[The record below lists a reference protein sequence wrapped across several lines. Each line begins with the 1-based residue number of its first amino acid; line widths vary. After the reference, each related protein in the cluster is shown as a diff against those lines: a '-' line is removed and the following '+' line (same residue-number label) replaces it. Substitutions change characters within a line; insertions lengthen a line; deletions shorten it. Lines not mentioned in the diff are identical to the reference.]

1 MRCEHI
7 FICSL
12 MWLFLFLFFEILIAS
27 GKFNPKFYKT
37 LYTSLFQKFVT
48 GESGNDYSK
57 GCAHLHC
64 ENGSHCVK
72 RRFWCKDPPCPGMLY
87 CSKSRRESLKGP
99 LTCDTVRCNR
109 GHMCIIKV
117 RGCHWGGKCKQQV
130 ARCVLE
136 KEYYEGAASCAGFEC
151 PSGKRCILREIFC
164 VSPPCKLIKSC
175 ENEEDVQTW
184 FDQCKSLNCAS
195 EYECFLRRPEN
206 NCRNPSCTHTPDCT
220 LTIEDELISKY
231 CYGWI
236 CPRAQKCV
244 VRIVDSCK
252 GFNCTIERS
261 CHASSVSSKRNMNNK
276 VSKQSSNRR
285 TLVQPERE
293 LIRQALDRRTNY
305 STTSKKPTLPVAST
319 RRQSIHYTT
328 SAKQGT
334 EVSLIHQQIAT
345 TKPNLI
351 TESSMN
357 ELFLTLPYPRIRL
370 NHNKPFPIND
380 DKIFQSSETSPATVS
395 ADGKTEST
403 MSRDTDKFETPRK
416 IYITTNDEF
425 SLPMMLEDINFFDQG
440 YPIWIKNDPYRS
452 WKVKDEE
459 GWRHAPQ
466 KPYKILLPPYEPVIL
481 VEDMGKRGQFLPF
494 FTDAFFTD
502 LFSEAVSIS
511 LPEITPADIGN
522 SKTDNTSMIVD
533 ETIDYTNISSI
544 IAEIEN
550 IKMNHTDESPNDH
563 RSFSMTERTSTAS
576 LNIRNKELD
585 NSDEW
590 RPWYMIHDYLEQNLA
605 YFYVIIMSGFTDGR
619 NKNIATFSPSASTG
633 QSDYST
639 RDEKLHGLA
648 NYPYDTISVHYVGK
662 SSREYGGSS
671 LSNTR
676 KLNGHAFLRLVIV
689 VGRAAWRNT
698 FSLELTRD
706 DLIKSF
712 PRRYRRTL
720 FIIMSCNCPLTTS
733 AGPTLASTCG
743 GSSFML
749 FMGLLEVFL
758 RSQCDLEDPCNRP
771 APPSNVNTRYDF
783 VVIGG
788 GSAGATVA
796 ARLSEEP
803 RFSVLLLEAGLDEP
817 TGTQIPSF
825 FFNFIGSDIDWQ
837 YTTESEDEACLNK
850 EHKKC
855 YWPRGKVLGGTSVM
869 NGMMYMRGSRKD
881 YDDWAKLGNVG
892 WSYRDVLP
900 FFIRSEDNQQV
911 NSMDYGYHGVGGP
924 LTVMQFPYHPPLS
937 TSLLEAGK
945 ELGYDT
951 VDLNGRTHTGFAI
964 AQTTSR
970 NGSRLSTAR
979 AFLRPARNRPNLHIM
994 LNSTAT
1000 KILFD
1005 ENNRAVGVEF
1015 LHDGMMKHVS
1025 VAKEVIVSGG
1035 AVNSPQILL
1044 NSGIGPRDELNT
1056 VGVPVVR
1063 DLPGV
1068 GKNLHNHVAYA
1079 LTFTIN
1085 DTDTTPLNWATAMEY
1100 LLFRDGLM
1108 SGTGISEVTAMI
1120 NTKYANPKE
1129 DHPDVQLIFG
1139 GYLADCAETG
1149 MVGEKKG
1156 ANRSIYVIPTIL
1168 HPKSR
1173 GYLRLRNNDPL
1184 SKPLIYP
1191 KYLTHPDDSAA
1202 LVEAVKFSIRLTE
1215 TQALKRYGFELDRTP
1230 VKNCEH
1236 LKFGCDAY
1244 WECAIRHDTAP
1255 ENHQAGSCKMGPPDD
1270 PMAVVDNQLRVRG
1283 VRGVRVADT
1292 SIMPRVTS
1300 GNTNAPAIMIGE
1312 RAADFIK
1319 KTWIG

>member
-1 MRCEHI
+1 
-7 FICSL
+7 
-12 MWLFLFLFFEILIAS
+12 MWHFFFLLSERLFAS
-27 GKFNPKFYKT
+27 
-37 LYTSLFQKFVT
+37 
-48 GESGNDYSK
+48 ESGNDYSK

-64 ENGSHCVK
+64 ENGSRCVK

-99 LTCDTVRCNR
+99 LNCDTVRCNR
-109 GHMCIIKV
+109 RHMCIIKV
-117 RGCHWGGKCKQQV
+117 QGCHWDRKCKQQL
-130 ARCVLE
+130 ARCISE

-151 PSGKRCILREIFC
+151 PSGKRCILREILC
-164 VSPPCKLIKSC
+164 VNPPCKLIRSC
-175 ENEEDVQTW
+175 EDEEDIQTW
-184 FDQCKSLNCAS
+184 FDKCRSLNCAS

-206 NCRNPSCTHTPDCT
+206 NCRDQWCTHTPDCT
-220 LTIEDELISKY
+220 LTVEDELISKY

-236 CPRAQKCV
+236 CPRSQKCV

-261 CHASSVSSKRNMNNK
+261 CRASSVSSTTRNTTNNE
-276 VSKQSSNRR
+276 VSKQSTTRR
-285 TLVQPERE
+285 TLMQAERE
-293 LIRQALDRRTNY
+293 LIQQELQKRTNY
-305 STTSKKPTLPVAST
+305 PIISKQSTVPVTST
-319 RRQSIHYTT
+319 RRQTIHYTT
-328 SAKQGT
+328 STKQGT
-334 EVSLIHQQIAT
+334 EVSLSHQQIT
-345 TKPNLI
+345 TMKSNLI
-351 TESSMN
+351 TESSTN
-357 ELFLTLPYPRIRL
+357 EHSTLPYPRFRL
-370 NHNKPFPIND
+370 NYDKPVAIND
-380 DKIFQSSETSPATVS
+380 GKVFQGSSSPATEL
-395 ADGKTEST
+395 ADGKTEPTISY
-403 MSRDTDKFETPRK
+403 DTDKLETPRK

-425 SLPMMLEDINFFDQG
+425 PLPMILKDINFFDQG

-452 WKVKDEE
+452 WEAKDED
-459 GWRHAPQ
+459 GWRYHAPQ
-466 KPYKILLPPYEPVIL
+466 EPYKILLPPYEPVIL

-502 LFSEAVSIS
+502 LFNEAASIP

-522 SKTDNTSMIVD
+522 SRTDSTSTIADKTV
-533 ETIDYTNISSI
+533 DYTNSST
-544 IAEIEN
+544 IAKQEN
-550 IKMNHTDESPNDH
+550 IKTNHTDESPNDH
-563 RSFSMTERTSTAS
+563 RSFPMTEETSTAS
-576 LNIRNKELD
+576 LNIRDKEKLD
-585 NSDEW
+585 N
-590 RPWYMIHDYLEQNLA
+590 
-605 YFYVIIMSGFTDGR
+605 
-619 NKNIATFSPSASTG
+619 
-633 QSDYST
+633 
-639 RDEKLHGLA
+639 
-648 NYPYDTISVHYVGK
+648 YD
-662 SSREYGGSS
+662 
-671 LSNTR
+671 
-676 KLNGHAFLRLVIV
+676 
-689 VGRAAWRNT
+689 
-698 FSLELTRD
+698 
-706 DLIKSF
+706 
-712 PRRYRRTL
+712 
-720 FIIMSCNCPLTTS
+720 MSCNCPLTTS

-743 GSSFML
+743 GPSFML

-771 APPSNVNTRYDF
+771 APPSTVNTRYDF

-796 ARLSEEP
+796 ARLSEES

-825 FFNFIGSDIDWQ
+825 FFNFIGSEIDWQ

-937 TSLLEAGK
+937 FSLLEAGK
-945 ELGYDT
+945 ELGYDA

-1000 KILFD
+1000 RILFD

-1015 LHDGMMKHVS
+1015 LHDGMTKHVS
-1025 VAKEVIVSGG
+1025 VAKEVVVSGG

-1044 NSGIGPRDELNT
+1044 NSGIGPREDLNA

-1120 NTKYANPKE
+1120 NTKYADPRE

-1149 MVGEKKG
+1149 MVGERKG
-1156 ANRSIYVIPTIL
+1156 ANRSIYIIPTIL

-1202 LVEAVKFSIRLTE
+1202 LVEAVKFSIQLTE

-1255 ENHQAGSCKMGPPDD
+1255 ENHQAGSCKMGPSDD

-1283 VRGVRVADT
+1283 VRGIRVADT

>member
-1 MRCEHI
+1 ME
-7 FICSL
+7 
-12 MWLFLFLFFEILIAS
+12 
-27 GKFNPKFYKT
+27 T
-37 LYTSLFQKFVT
+37 LRSLFQ
-48 GESGNDYSK
+48 
-57 GCAHLHC
+57 
-64 ENGSHCVK
+64 
-72 RRFWCKDPPCPGMLY
+72 
-87 CSKSRRESLKGP
+87 
-99 LTCDTVRCNR
+99 
-109 GHMCIIKV
+109 
-117 RGCHWGGKCKQQV
+117 
-130 ARCVLE
+130 
-136 KEYYEGAASCAGFEC
+136 
-151 PSGKRCILREIFC
+151 
-164 VSPPCKLIKSC
+164 
-175 ENEEDVQTW
+175 
-184 FDQCKSLNCAS
+184 
-195 EYECFLRRPEN
+195 
-206 NCRNPSCTHTPDCT
+206 
-220 LTIEDELISKY
+220 
-231 CYGWI
+231 
-236 CPRAQKCV
+236 
-244 VRIVDSCK
+244 
-252 GFNCTIERS
+252 
-261 CHASSVSSKRNMNNK
+261 
-276 VSKQSSNRR
+276 
-285 TLVQPERE
+285 QPELMIRE
-293 LIRQALDRRTNY
+293 DHWDVPCDL
-305 STTSKKPTLPVAST
+305 
-319 RRQSIHYTT
+319 HW
-328 SAKQGT
+328 
-334 EVSLIHQQIAT
+334 
-345 TKPNLI
+345 
-351 TESSMN
+351 
-357 ELFLTLPYPRIRL
+357 RI
-370 NHNKPFPIND
+370 
-380 DKIFQSSETSPATVS
+380 S
-395 ADGKTEST
+395 
-403 MSRDTDKFETPRK
+403 
-416 IYITTNDEF
+416 
-425 SLPMMLEDINFFDQG
+425 
-440 YPIWIKNDPYRS
+440 
-452 WKVKDEE
+452 
-459 GWRHAPQ
+459 
-466 KPYKILLPPYEPVIL
+466 
-481 VEDMGKRGQFLPF
+481 
-494 FTDAFFTD
+494 
-502 LFSEAVSIS
+502 
-511 LPEITPADIGN
+511 
-522 SKTDNTSMIVD
+522 
-533 ETIDYTNISSI
+533 
-544 IAEIEN
+544 
-550 IKMNHTDESPNDH
+550 
-563 RSFSMTERTSTAS
+563 
-576 LNIRNKELD
+576 
-585 NSDEW
+585 
-590 RPWYMIHDYLEQNLA
+590 
-605 YFYVIIMSGFTDGR
+605 
-619 NKNIATFSPSASTG
+619 
-633 QSDYST
+633 
-639 RDEKLHGLA
+639 
-648 NYPYDTISVHYVGK
+648 
-662 SSREYGGSS
+662 
-671 LSNTR
+671 
-676 KLNGHAFLRLVIV
+676 
-689 VGRAAWRNT
+689 
-698 FSLELTRD
+698 
-706 DLIKSF
+706 
-712 PRRYRRTL
+712 
-720 FIIMSCNCPLTTS
+720 MSCNCPLTAS

-743 GSSFML
+743 GPSFML

-771 APPSNVNTRYDF
+771 APPSNVNARYDF

-796 ARLSEEP
+796 ARLSEVP

-850 EHKKC
+850 EHRKC

-869 NGMMYMRGSRKD
+869 NGMTYMRGSRKD
-881 YDDWAKLGNVG
+881 YDDWARLGNVG

-924 LTVMQFPYHPPLS
+924 LTVTQFPYHPPLS
-937 TSLLEAGK
+937 FALLEGGK

-1015 LHDGMMKHVS
+1015 VHNGMVKRVS
-1025 VAKEVIVSGG
+1025 VLKEVVVSGG

-1044 NSGIGPRDELNT
+1044 NSGLGPREELNA

-1068 GKNLHNHVAYA
+1068 GKNLHNHVAYT

-1120 NTKYANPKE
+1120 NTKYANPRE

-1156 ANRSIYVIPTIL
+1156 ANRSIYIIPTLL

-1191 KYLTHPDDSAA
+1191 KYLSHSDDVATV
-1202 LVEAVKFSIRLTE
+1202 VEAIKFSIRLTE
-1215 TQALKRYGFELDRTP
+1215 TQALKKYGFELDRTP
-1230 VKNCEH
+1230 VEHCEH

-1270 PMAVVDNQLRVRG
+1270 PLAVVDNQLRVRG

-1292 SIMPRVTS
+1292 SIMPKVTS

>member
-1 MRCEHI
+1 
-7 FICSL
+7 
-12 MWLFLFLFFEILIAS
+12 
-27 GKFNPKFYKT
+27 
-37 LYTSLFQKFVT
+37 
-48 GESGNDYSK
+48 
-57 GCAHLHC
+57 
-64 ENGSHCVK
+64 
-72 RRFWCKDPPCPGMLY
+72 MLY

-99 LTCDTVRCNR
+99 LNCDTVRCNR
-109 GHMCIIKV
+109 RHMCIIKV
-117 RGCHWGGKCKQQV
+117 QGCHWDRKCKQQL
-130 ARCVLE
+130 ARCISE

-151 PSGKRCILREIFC
+151 PSGKRCILREILC
-164 VSPPCKLIKSC
+164 VNPPCKLIRSC
-175 ENEEDVQTW
+175 EDEEDIQTW
-184 FDQCKSLNCAS
+184 FDKCRSLNCAS

-206 NCRNPSCTHTPDCT
+206 NCRDQWCTHTPDCT
-220 LTIEDELISKY
+220 LTVEDELISKY

-236 CPRAQKCV
+236 CPRSQKCV

-261 CHASSVSSKRNMNNK
+261 CRASSVSSTTRNTTNNE
-276 VSKQSSNRR
+276 VSKQSTTRR
-285 TLVQPERE
+285 TLMQAERE
-293 LIRQALDRRTNY
+293 LIQQELQKRTNY
-305 STTSKKPTLPVAST
+305 PIISKQSTVPVTST
-319 RRQSIHYTT
+319 RRQTIHYTT
-328 SAKQGT
+328 STILKMIILQSKLNANTFLLHLTCVSLYRKQGT
-334 EVSLIHQQIAT
+334 EVSLSHQQIT
-345 TKPNLI
+345 TMKSNLI
-351 TESSMN
+351 TESSTN
-357 ELFLTLPYPRIRL
+357 EHSTLPYPRFRL
-370 NHNKPFPIND
+370 NYDKPVAIND
-380 DKIFQSSETSPATVS
+380 GKVFQGSSSPATEL
-395 ADGKTEST
+395 ADGKTEPTISY
-403 MSRDTDKFETPRK
+403 DTDKLETPRK

-425 SLPMMLEDINFFDQG
+425 PLPMILKDINFFDQG

-452 WKVKDEE
+452 WEAKDED
-459 GWRHAPQ
+459 GWRYHAPQ
-466 KPYKILLPPYEPVIL
+466 EPYKILLPPYEPVIL

-502 LFSEAVSIS
+502 LFNEAASIP

-522 SKTDNTSMIVD
+522 SRTDSTSTIADKTV
-533 ETIDYTNISSI
+533 DYTNSST
-544 IAEIEN
+544 IAKQEN
-550 IKMNHTDESPNDH
+550 IKTNHTDESPNDH
-563 RSFSMTERTSTAS
+563 RSFPMTEETSTAS
-576 LNIRNKELD
+576 LNIRDKEKLD
-585 NSDEW
+585 NYDDYEW
-590 RPWYMIHDYLEQNLA
+590 RPWFHDYLERNEPRSSREQESNVADVAIDNLCKND
-605 YFYVIIMSGFTDGR
+605 SRR
-619 NKNIATFSPSASTG
+619 NKSIATFSPPASTR
-633 QSDYST
+633 QSDYVQHS
-639 RDEKLHGLA
+639 RDEKFHGLA
-648 NYPYDTISVHYVGK
+648 NYPYDTIYPSPKPYVPRAHTLLRKVSTPLRSLTENRTLSRRRLRKSCYFTASPSVFLPPHRVVSDIRYLLSYERTENELGFNQIRQSKLLSYSEPFGVAASRFTSNHYVID
-662 SSREYGGSS
+662 ET
-671 LSNTR
+671 LM
-676 KLNGHAFLRLVIV
+676 FL
-689 VGRAAWRNT
+689 
-698 FSLELTRD
+698 FQ
-706 DLIKSF
+706 
-712 PRRYRRTL
+712 
-720 FIIMSCNCPLTTS
+720 MSCNCPLTTS

-743 GSSFML
+743 GPSFML

-771 APPSNVNTRYDF
+771 APPSTVNTRYDF

-796 ARLSEEP
+796 ARLSEES

-825 FFNFIGSDIDWQ
+825 FFNFIGSEIDWQ

-937 TSLLEAGK
+937 FSLLEAGK
-945 ELGYDT
+945 ELGYDA

-1000 KILFD
+1000 RILFD

-1015 LHDGMMKHVS
+1015 LHDGMTKHVS
-1025 VAKEVIVSGG
+1025 VAKEVVVSGG

-1044 NSGIGPRDELNT
+1044 NSGIGPREDLNA

-1120 NTKYANPKE
+1120 NTKYADPRE

-1149 MVGEKKG
+1149 MVGERKG
-1156 ANRSIYVIPTIL
+1156 ANRSIYIIPTIL

-1202 LVEAVKFSIRLTE
+1202 LVEAVKFSIQLTE

-1255 ENHQAGSCKMGPPDD
+1255 ENHQAGSCKMGPSDD

-1283 VRGVRVADT
+1283 VRGIRVADT

-1300 GNTNAPAIMIGE
+1300 GNTNAPAIMIG
-1312 RAADFIK
+1312 
-1319 KTWIG
+1319 T